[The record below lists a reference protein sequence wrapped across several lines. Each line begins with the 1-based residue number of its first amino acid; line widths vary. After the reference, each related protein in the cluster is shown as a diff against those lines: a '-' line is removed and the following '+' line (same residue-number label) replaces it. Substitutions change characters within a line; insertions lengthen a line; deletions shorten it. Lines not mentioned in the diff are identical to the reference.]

1 MVSTSIPV
9 PKYNC
14 INTRVVIFYK
24 KNKQKT
30 KVSTTTMVS
39 SIKRVLCPFY
49 LSTSTT
55 NHSINKSRLY
65 MHCQS
70 YKKYEHVSTIYLH
83 VSTTP
88 NVNYSVNNNIQQQS
102 KLKEK
107 YKEKQFKDIHV
118 LSTPV
123 VYRCSNKTIGH
134 LSY

>member
-24 KNKQKT
+24 KKPKNKG
-30 KVSTTTMVS
+30 
-39 SIKRVLCPFY
+39 INN
-49 LSTSTT
+49 
-55 NHSINKSRLY
+55 NHGIINKKSL
-65 MHCQS
+65 MS
-70 YKKYEHVSTIYLH
+70 ILPININYKSQYQQESFVHALSIIKEYEHVSTIYLH
-83 VSTTP
+83 VSTSP

>member
-24 KNKQKT
+24 KNPKNKG
-30 KVSTTTMVS
+30 
-39 SIKRVLCPFY
+39 INN
-49 LSTSTT
+49 
-55 NHSINKSRLY
+55 NHGIINKKSLMSILPININY
-65 MHCQS
+65 KSQYQQESFVHALS
-70 YKKYEHVSTIYLH
+70 IIKKYEHVSTIYLH

>member
-24 KNKQKT
+24 KKPKNKG
-30 KVSTTTMVS
+30 
-39 SIKRVLCPFY
+39 INN
-49 LSTSTT
+49 
-55 NHSINKSRLY
+55 NHGIINKKSLMSILPININY
-65 MHCQS
+65 KSQYQQESFVHALS
-70 YKKYEHVSTIYLH
+70 IIKKYEHVSTIYLH

>member
-24 KNKQKT
+24 KKPKNKG
-30 KVSTTTMVS
+30 
-39 SIKRVLCPFY
+39 INN
-49 LSTSTT
+49 
-55 NHSINKSRLY
+55 NHGIINKKSLMSILPININY
-65 MHCQS
+65 KSQYQQESFVHALS
-70 YKKYEHVSTIYLH
+70 IIKKYEHVSTIYLH

-107 YKEKQFKDIHV
+107 YKEKQFKDMHV

>member
-24 KNKQKT
+24 KKT
-30 KVSTTTMVS
+30 KNKG
-39 SIKRVLCPFY
+39 INN
-49 LSTSTT
+49 
-55 NHSINKSRLY
+55 NHGIINKKSLMSILPININY
-65 MHCQS
+65 KSQYQQESFVHALS
-70 YKKYEHVSTIYLH
+70 IIKKYEHVSTIYLH

>member
-24 KNKQKT
+24 KNQKT

-39 SIKRVLCPFY
+39 SIKKSLMSILPININYKSQYQQESFVHA
-49 LSTSTT
+49 LS
-55 NHSINKSRLY
+55 II
-65 MHCQS
+65 
-70 YKKYEHVSTIYLH
+70 KKYEHVSTIYLH

-88 NVNYSVNNNIQQQS
+88 NVNDSVNNNIQQQS

>member
-24 KNKQKT
+24 TKNKG
-30 KVSTTTMVS
+30 
-39 SIKRVLCPFY
+39 INN
-49 LSTSTT
+49 
-55 NHSINKSRLY
+55 NHGIINKKSLMSILPLNINY
-65 MHCQS
+65 KSQYQQESFVHALS
-70 YKKYEHVSTIYLH
+70 IIKKYEHVSTIYLH

>member
-24 KNKQKT
+24 KKQTKNKG
-30 KVSTTTMVS
+30 
-39 SIKRVLCPFY
+39 INN
-49 LSTSTT
+49 
-55 NHSINKSRLY
+55 NHGIINKKSLMSILPININY
-65 MHCQS
+65 ISQYQQESFVHALS
-70 YKKYEHVSTIYLH
+70 IIKKYEHVSTIYLH